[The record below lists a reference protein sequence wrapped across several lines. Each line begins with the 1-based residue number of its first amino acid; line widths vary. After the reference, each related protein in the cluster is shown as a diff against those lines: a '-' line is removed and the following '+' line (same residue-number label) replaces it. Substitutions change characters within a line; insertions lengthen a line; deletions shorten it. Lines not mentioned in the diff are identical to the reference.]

1 MVVVVHEAV
10 GVADPV
16 ISLVDVL
23 EGVQEADPVL
33 VALEDGLSFVAPGG
47 NVVDCTGVFYAE
59 RAGHNGRT
67 VAEKRANVNSKDLTL
82 RWCLLSLT
90 RKCTQVQTKINERR
104 HRSKQT
110 AY

>member
-1 MVVVVHEAV
+1 MVVIVHETI

-23 EGVQEADPVL
+23 EGVQEVDPVL

-47 NVVDCTGVFYAE
+47 EVVDCTGVFYAK

-67 VAEKRANVNSKDLTL
+67 VALDEVNVNSKDLTL
-82 RWCLLSLT
+82 RG
-90 RKCTQVQTKINERR
+90 
-104 HRSKQT
+104 SKRFSDPKRFGVFLCFWSWR
-110 AY
+110 

>member
-1 MVVVVHEAV
+1 
-10 GVADPV
+10 VADPV

-47 NVVDCTGVFYAE
+47 DVVDCTGVFYAE

-67 VAEKRANVNSKDLTL
+67 VALK
-82 RWCLLSLT
+82 
-90 RKCTQVQTKINERR
+90 
-104 HRSKQT
+104 
-110 AY
+110 